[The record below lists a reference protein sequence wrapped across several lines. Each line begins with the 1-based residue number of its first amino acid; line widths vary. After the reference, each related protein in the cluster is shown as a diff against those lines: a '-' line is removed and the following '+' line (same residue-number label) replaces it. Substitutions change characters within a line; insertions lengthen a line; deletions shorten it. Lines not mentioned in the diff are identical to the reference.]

1 MIPLNDMLIFAAA
14 CLLMVLTPG
23 PNMIYLISRSICQ
36 GRKAGMVSLLGV
48 VAGFFVHLFAAAVG
62 LTAVFLAVP
71 MAYEVLKWAGA
82 LYLLW
87 LAWQAVKPGARSPF
101 EAQQLPPDSTRKL
114 VTMGFLTSAL
124 NPKIAVFYLS
134 VFPQFITPEHG
145 SVFTQSLML
154 GFTQISVSFLVNML
168 ISLFAA
174 SIAAWFMH
182 NPTWLSAQRYFMG
195 FVLAALAVRLMV
207 EQRRSA

>member
-1 MIPLNDMLIFAAA
+1 MIPLNELLIFAAA

-36 GRKAGMVSLLGV
+36 GRKAGLVSLLGV
-48 VAGFFVHLFAAAVG
+48 VAGFFVHLFAAAAG

-134 VFPQFITPEHG
+134 VFPQFINPEHG
-145 SVFTQSLML
+145 SVFTQSVML
-154 GFTQISVSFLVNML
+154 GFTQISVSFMVNAL
-168 ISLFAA
+168 IAIFAA
-174 SIAAWFMH
+174 SIASWFIN
-182 NPTWLSAQRYFMG
+182 NPTWLAVQRYFMG
-195 FVLAALAVRLMV
+195 FVLAALAVRLML

>member
-1 MIPLNDMLIFAAA
+1 MIPLPDLLIFAAA
-14 CLLMVLTPG
+14 ALLMVLTPG

-36 GRKAGMVSLLGV
+36 GRKAGVTSLLGV
-48 VAGFFVHLFAAAVG
+48 VAGFFVHMFAAAAG

-101 EAQQLPPDSTRKL
+101 EAQQLPADSTRKL
-114 VTMGFLTSAL
+114 ITMGFLTSAL

-134 VFPQFITPEHG
+134 VFPQFISPEHG
-145 SVFTQSLML
+145 SLFTQSIIL
-154 GFTQISVSFLVNML
+154 GLTQISVSFSVNLL
-168 ISLFAA
+168 IALFAA
-174 SIAAWFMH
+174 GIASWFVH
-182 NPTWLSAQRYFMG
+182 NPRWLAVQRYFMG
-195 FVLAALAVRLMV
+195 FVLGALALRLML

>member
-1 MIPLNDMLIFAAA
+1 VIPLNELLIFAAA

-36 GRKAGMVSLLGV
+36 GRKAGLVSLLGV
-48 VAGFFVHLFAAAVG
+48 VAGFFVHLFAAAAG

-145 SVFTQSLML
+145 SVFTQSVLL
-154 GFTQISVSFLVNML
+154 GFTQISVSFMVNAL
-168 ISLFAA
+168 IAMFAA
-174 SIAAWFMH
+174 SIASWFIN
-182 NPTWLSAQRYFMG
+182 NPTWLAVQRYFMG
-195 FVLAALAVRLMV
+195 FVLAALAVRLML

>member
-1 MIPLNDMLIFAAA
+1 MIPAQDLLLFAAA
-14 CLLMVLTPG
+14 ALLMVLTPG

-36 GRKAGMVSLLGV
+36 GPKAGVVSLLGV
-48 VAGFFVHLFAAAVG
+48 VGGFCVHLFAAAAG

-101 EAQQLPPDSTRKL
+101 QPEQLPADSSSKL
-114 VTMGFLTSAL
+114 IVMGFLTSAL

-145 SVFTQSLML
+145 SIFVQSVTL
-154 GFTQISVSFLVNML
+154 GLVQIGVSFSVNLL
-168 ISLFAA
+168 IALFAGGLA
-174 SIAAWFMH
+174 TWFVH
-182 NPTWLSAQRYFMG
+182 NPLWLAVQRYFMG
-195 FVLAALAVRLMV
+195 FVLAGLAVRLML
-207 EQRRSA
+207 EQRRAA

>member
-1 MIPLNDMLIFAAA
+1 MIPLNELLIFAAA

-36 GRKAGMVSLLGV
+36 GRKAGLVSLLGV
-48 VAGFFVHLFAAAVG
+48 VAGFFVHLFAAAAG

-101 EAQQLPPDSTRKL
+101 EAQQLPPDSARKL
-114 VTMGFLTSAL
+114 VTMGVLTSAL

-154 GFTQISVSFLVNML
+154 GFTQISVSFMVNAL
-168 ISLFAA
+168 IAVFAA
-174 SIAAWFMH
+174 SIASWFIN
-182 NPTWLSAQRYFMG
+182 NPTWLAVQRYFMG
-195 FVLAALAVRLMV
+195 FVLAALAVRLML

>member
-1 MIPLNDMLIFAAA
+1 MIPLNELLIFAAA

-36 GRKAGMVSLLGV
+36 GRKAGLVSLLGV
-48 VAGFFVHLFAAAVG
+48 VAGFFVHLFAAAAG

-134 VFPQFITPEHG
+134 VFPQFINPEHG
-145 SVFTQSLML
+145 SVFTQSVML
-154 GFTQISVSFLVNML
+154 GFTQISVSFMVNAL
-168 ISLFAA
+168 IAIFAA
-174 SIAAWFMH
+174 SIASWFIN
-182 NPTWLSAQRYFMG
+182 NPTWLAVQRYFMG
-195 FVLAALAVRLMV
+195 FVLAALALRLML

>member
-1 MIPLNDMLIFAAA
+1 MIPLQDLLIFAAA
-14 CLLMVLTPG
+14 ALLMVLTPG

-36 GRKAGMVSLLGV
+36 GRKAGVTSLLGV
-48 VAGFFVHLFAAAVG
+48 VAGFFVHLFAAAAG

-101 EAQQLPPDSTRKL
+101 EARQLPPDSARKL
-114 VTMGFLTSAL
+114 ITMGFLTSAL

-134 VFPQFITPEHG
+134 VFPQFIIPEHG
-145 SVFTQSLML
+145 SVFTQSIVL
-154 GFTQISVSFLVNML
+154 GLTQISVSFCVNLL
-168 ISLFAA
+168 IALFAA
-174 SIAAWFMH
+174 GIASWFVN
-182 NPTWLSAQRYFMG
+182 NPTWLAMQRYFMG
-195 FVLAALAVRLMV
+195 FVLGGLALRLML
-207 EQRRSA
+207 EQRRTA